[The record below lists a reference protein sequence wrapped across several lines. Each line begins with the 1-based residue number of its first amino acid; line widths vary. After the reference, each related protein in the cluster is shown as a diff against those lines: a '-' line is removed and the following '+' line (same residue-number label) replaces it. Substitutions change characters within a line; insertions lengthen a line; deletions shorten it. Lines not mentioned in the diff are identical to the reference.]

1 MNYGTTEYGVIG
13 YGEKSVNST
22 EIKKYFVDLT
32 KYVSSFIFKCPET
45 SEVLYTQGYFTGM
58 IRYYI
63 NDLISQC
70 FIDTATW
77 GLAIWEE
84 EYGIITNITYSYE
97 ERREILKAKKRGQGT
112 TTIAMLKNIAEAFS
126 GGEVNIETYNEDY
139 YFVVHFIGVKG
150 IPKNMS
156 AFIKAI
162 EDVKP
167 AHLNYQFKYT
177 YTTWQ
182 QIKDKVFTWNST
194 FDKTWDQIKVYE

>member
-1 MNYGTTEYGVIG
+1 MNYGTAEYGTIA
-13 YGEKSVNST
+13 YDEQLLNFT

-32 KYVSSFIFKCPET
+32 EYVSSFIYKCPET
-45 SEVLYTQGYFTGM
+45 SEVLYAQGYFTGM

-84 EYGIITNITYSYE
+84 EYGITTNLTYSYE

-112 TTIAMLKNIAEAFS
+112 TTIAMLKNMAEAFS

-156 AFIKAI
+156 AFIRAI
-162 EDVKP
+162 DDVKP

-177 YTTWQ
+177 YTIWQ
-182 QIKDKVFTWNST
+182 QIKDKVFTWNNT